1 MAAAAVLFAA
11 SPAFADPAQ
20 FRSYIEARVAAD
32 SGADER
38 ASRRYAALLA
48 ANRTSKVIA
57 ERALDHGMA
66 AGDWPLAL
74 QAARRLDQAG
84 ALPPLRRILLAS
96 EALRRRDWA
105 GAEREIA
112 RIEREKA
119 IASMVPMLRAWR
131 AFGMRAANP
140 AALLAPMEAGPTSG
154 FAIEHRAL
162 LELASG
168 RGDGSQF
175 LALDPNSGL
184 RAQHLRLVAAAEFAA
199 RGDKAKA
206 LALAAGDQP
215 ALAAARLALA
225 AGRPLPARID
235 TAAEGFAEFL
245 SRVAID
251 FSQQQ
256 QFGSEGVILAR
267 LASYLAPES
276 AQPVMIAAE
285 LLAQKEP
292 AAAARLLAK
301 VSDTSPFAQSA
312 REARLQHLARSG
324 QSAAALAEVTE
335 RTRRGSRDPADWIQL
350 GNLHVDARRFDAAA
364 QAFTR
369 AHELWRAGRFPGI
382 SEWSLWLMRGGA
394 LEQGGKWP
402 EARAAL
408 REAYRLAPNEP
419 LVLNYL
425 GYAQLDRGEE
435 LDESERLIR
444 EALRLAPDSA
454 AITDSLGWALYKRG
468 RLDEAI
474 PVLERAVKGEP
485 ADVEIN
491 EHLGDAY
498 YAAGRRIDAR
508 FAWSAALT
516 YAEGEAADRLRRKID
531 RGLEPQ
537 IARR

>member
-1 MAAAAVLFAA
+1 L
-11 SPAFADPAQ
+11 ADPAQ
-20 FRSYIEARVAAD
+20 FRAYIEARVAAD
-32 SGADER
+32 AGADER

-48 ANRTSKVIA
+48 ANPASKLIA
-57 ERALDHGMA
+57 ERALDHGMT

-74 QAARRLDQAG
+74 QAARRLDRAG

-105 GAEREIA
+105 GAEREID
-112 RIEREKA
+112 RIEREQA
-119 IASMVPMLRAWR
+119 IATMVPILRAWR
-131 AFGMRAANP
+131 AYGMRAADP
-140 AALLAPMEAGPTSG
+140 AAALAPMESGPASG
-154 FAIEHRAL
+154 FAVEHRAL

-168 RGDGSQF
+168 RGDGAQF

-184 RAQHLRLVAAAEFAA
+184 RAQHLRLLAAAEFAA
-199 RGDKAKA
+199 RGDKARA

-215 ALAAARLALA
+215 ALAAARAA
-225 AGRPLPARID
+225 IQAGRPLPARLD

-245 SRVAID
+245 SRVAIE

-256 QFGSEGVILAR
+256 LADEGVILAR
-267 LASYLAPES
+267 LASYLAPDS
-276 AQPVMIAAE
+276 AQPLMIAAE
-285 LLAQKEP
+285 LLAEKEP

-301 VSDTSPFAQSA
+301 VSERSPFAQSA
-312 REARLQHLARSG
+312 REIRLQHLARSG
-324 QSAAALAEVTE
+324 QTASALAEVTE
-335 RTRRGSRDPADWIQL
+335 RTRRGSPDPADWIQL
-350 GNLHVDARRFDAAA
+350 GNLHADARRFDAAA
-364 QAFTR
+364 QAFAR
-369 AHELWRAGRFPGI
+369 AHELWRAGRYPGI
-382 SEWSLWLMRGGA
+382 SEWSIWLMRGGA
-394 LEQGGKWP
+394 LERAGKWP

-408 REAYRLAPNEP
+408 REAYRLAPTEP

-444 EALRLAPDSA
+444 EALRRAPDSA

-468 RLDEAI
+468 RVDEAI

-498 YAAGRRIDAR
+498 YAAGRRIEAR
-508 FAWSAALT
+508 MAWAAALT
-516 YAEGEAADRLRRKID
+516 YAEGEAADRLRGKID
-531 RGLEPQ
+531 RGLAPQ
-537 IARR
+537 ISRR